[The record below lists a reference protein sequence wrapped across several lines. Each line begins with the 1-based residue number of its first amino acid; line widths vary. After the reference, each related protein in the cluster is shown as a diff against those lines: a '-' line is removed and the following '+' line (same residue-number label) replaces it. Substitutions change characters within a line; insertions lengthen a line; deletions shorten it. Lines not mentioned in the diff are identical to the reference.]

1 MFLVPKKFKSVI
13 IIPFIFILFNT
24 DRSTMINKSFVIHYV
39 LHSLGKFY
47 SEHTETIN
55 NGHFL

>member
-1 MFLVPKKFKSVI
+1 MFYMPKKFKSKN

-24 DRSTMINKSFVIHYV
+24 DINTMINKSFVIHYV

-47 SEHTETIN
+47 S
-55 NGHFL
+55 